1 MPRFLVNHP
10 GTAIIATLLCVC
22 SLTFIWADSL
32 IPWLVLST
40 GKGTQPYPFA
50 ILTNGFVDVG
60 ASAFGF
66 LILVLIAAYFNQSKV
81 KRFWRNAPGRVIGI
95 TLGCALVLQLIHAQ
109 LLNEM
114 GWGLFSALLV
124 SLWIGSAI
132 EMRWGTSRLL
142 SFSGI
147 VIMVTQ
153 GLGLGLLWFFEPL
166 REQYIAGAHPL
177 FNAWMTALCLMYG
190 RQRIGNLNLTAKGL
204 IWVLVAL
211 DGLALVFDGSLAAF
225 LGLMGILTAWLLM
238 TGRWRL
244 SHLIEA
250 MRLYMLKRRI
260 QRQRSRL
267 RVIDGK
273 KKD

>member
-1 MPRFLVNHP
+1 
-10 GTAIIATLLCVC
+10 
-22 SLTFIWADSL
+22 
-32 IPWLVLST
+32 
-40 GKGTQPYPFA
+40 
-50 ILTNGFVDVG
+50 
-60 ASAFGF
+60 
-66 LILVLIAAYFNQSKV
+66 
-81 KRFWRNAPGRVIGI
+81 
-95 TLGCALVLQLIHAQ
+95 
-109 LLNEM
+109 
-114 GWGLFSALLV
+114 
-124 SLWIGSAI
+124 
-132 EMRWGTSRLL
+132 
-142 SFSGI
+142 
-147 VIMVTQ
+147 MVTQ